1 MGQCVEG
8 REGLCPATHLA
19 YHVARGVLRA
29 REGRQLPPH
38 GLVGP
43 GLRSPIPSIQSKPAA
58 WTKLQPSEGP
68 VTLARGPWV
77 PQPHSQ
83 EHSSLH
89 MLQGPVP
96 LTWTPHVTCE
106 VRTILSHWM
115 NEETEVRKRQAHCA
129 SHGGVQRQALP
140 RLQGSISPLRTQ
152 VHPQDRPRHQLRRR
166 VSLCLP
172 PTPHSAGPAFPR
184 ASLVQKLSG
193 ARSASLQDGL
203 CLVWNCIFG
212 MSNSTCMW

>member
-43 GLRSPIPSIQSKPAA
+43 GLRSPVPSIQSKPAA

-129 SHGGVQRQALP
+129 SHGGCSKAGSPPPAGLHLP
-140 RLQGSISPLRTQ
+140 SQDSGPPTGPPPPPAPAQGLSLSAPHPSLSRACFSSGFPGAKAVRSPLS
-152 VHPQDRPRHQLRRR
+152 VPPRWT
-166 VSLCLP
+166 V
-172 PTPHSAGPAFPR
+172 F
-184 ASLVQKLSG
+184 
-193 ARSASLQDGL
+193 GL
-203 CLVWNCIFG
+203 ELYFWNE
-212 MSNSTCMW
+212 